1 MAKLLHILVAVATLA
16 CLLDEALGRRM
27 SLRAKRKKVLRQML
41 EREARLRN
49 DTLMQR
55 LLYEESS
62 KYQKDAA
69 NKPKYPSDYGDLSH
83 YTLPPHVERHDND
96 SVDVSEWV
104 REIVTDLT
112 TKPTKRP
119 KTSTPKR
126 NRTTSKY
133 KKKLA
138 QRSPTTADPEALER
152 LRNCTT
158 LSFFDLTP
166 PELIEDTIFPFP
178 VEDLDPNYYTYKSKA
193 WTTTNSTNVSTT
205 DSAGVTHDSDPIK
218 SDYNDFDNPS
228 PIEDID
234 RTISQFHENLN
245 KLVEI
250 EERFEQLSRVVNK
263 DVDKTNK
270 NRIKNLIMKESR
282 VEDLNEKYGL
292 VDDTGVLD
300 ETVDDQNIELK
311 EPNNNGVKE
320 SNGAT
325 RDDINEIH
333 DEINHVFNNDV
344 NKNNEATNVK
354 EHHDVTNTIVNNVND
369 IIDGQKQED
378 TNTDITSSGKSNEIP
393 DDSEDLDD
401 QTSLIDDILSKY
413 CRENATVFEADLKND
428 AYYNT
433 LRSVIQLFVKEMI
446 EKKNG
451 SNIGKGEKDLDNE
464 IKNEVVENGKE
475 QRNEIKKEISE
486 KSSNLRTN
494 VEEVPNEVDKNANSC
509 DELEELSTMKPLIHR
524 KNELDKIDVRP
535 KLRSL
540 PLSPFLA
547 KLLSPLLLLI
557 PSPPSMCLPSP
568 RIRRC

>member
-119 KTSTPKR
+119 KTSTLKR

-193 WTTTNSTNVSTT
+193 WTTTKGEEKAEDEEAAAEEDEEEKEEEEEDEEAAEEDEEEKEEEEEEEGEAAAEEDEEEKEEDDDLQLYLPSSV
-205 DSAGVTHDSDPIK
+205 
-218 SDYNDFDNPS
+218 DN
-228 PIEDID
+228 
-234 RTISQFHENLN
+234 ISQAIHIMNQDLQ
-245 KLVEI
+245 
-250 EERFEQLSRVVNK
+250 QLHQWTVIHGILPNPKKFQCIIIGS
-263 DVDKTNK
+263 
-270 NRIKNLIMKESR
+270 IPLIDS
-282 VEDLNEKYGL
+282 L
-292 VDDTGVLD
+292 
-300 ETVDDQNIELK
+300 IELY
-311 EPNNNGVKE
+311 NNNNNKKKKQQKKRKKKKE
-320 SNGAT
+320 
-325 RDDINEIH
+325 
-333 DEINHVFNNDV
+333 
-344 NKNNEATNVK
+344 K
-354 EHHDVTNTIVNNVND
+354 
-369 IIDGQKQED
+369 
-378 TNTDITSSGKSNEIP
+378 
-393 DDSEDLDD
+393 
-401 QTSLIDDILSKY
+401 
-413 CRENATVFEADLKND
+413 
-428 AYYNT
+428 
-433 LRSVIQLFVKEMI
+433 
-446 EKKNG
+446 EKK
-451 SNIGKGEKDLDNE
+451 KRK
-464 IKNEVVENGKE
+464 KKKK
-475 QRNEIKKEISE
+475 QQQKKRKKKEKKKKKKKLQQKKRKKKKKKKKLQQKKTKKKRKKKRKKKKQQQKKHKKKKE
-486 KSSNLRTN
+486 KKK
-494 VEEVPNEVDKNANSC
+494 KN
-509 DELEELSTMKPLIHR
+509 
-524 KNELDKIDVRP
+524 
-535 KLRSL
+535 
-540 PLSPFLA
+540 
-547 KLLSPLLLLI
+547 
-557 PSPPSMCLPSP
+557 
-568 RIRRC
+568 